1 MDQEQK
7 PKSAAPERVAN
18 AVLFE
23 RLVTPHLEAAW
34 NLARWMVRDINDAE
48 DAVQEACLRGC
59 RFIGGYQG
67 GEFKSW
73 FLAIVRNVCHS
84 ARQSQGRH
92 AGVSLDESGQ
102 DLPSDVASP
111 AEQAERSADAQA
123 LRAAI
128 ARLPMEFREALVLR
142 EFEGQSYKEIAA
154 ITEVPIGTVMSRLA
168 RARERLAAALGG
180 KRVDEEADKEI
191 GP

>member
-1 MDQEQK
+1 MDEDRK
-7 PKSAAPERVAN
+7 PKSAAPDRVAN

-34 NLARWMVRDINDAE
+34 NLARWMVHDINDAE

-84 ARQSQGRH
+84 ARQSKGRH
-92 AGVSLDESGQ
+92 AGLSLEDSGR
-102 DLPSDVASP
+102 DVASAEATP
-111 AEQAERSADAQA
+111 AEQVERSAEAQS
-123 LRAAI
+123 LRQAI
-128 ARLPMEFREALVLR
+128 AQLPIEFREALVLR

-154 ITEVPIGTVMSRLA
+154 ITQVPIGTVMSRLA
-168 RARERLAAALGG
+168 RARERLAAEMGG
-180 KRVDEEADKEI
+180 QAVNQEAK
-191 GP
+191 P